1 MIQSLK
7 IRNFKNLSG
16 LSIPKLSRINLI
28 SGKNNVGKSSLLE
41 AIGVYIDDLEL
52 LNVVKERGEY
62 PKYTRDMTDD
72 NLKPNI
78 EAIASIF
85 SNRNTGVASDNIIE
99 ISDNED
105 ILLLRFVYY
114 TEQETEENGNSMRK
128 TIVLDSEDSLVA
140 EDAHLALEIARP
152 GKSKALIPL
161 ERYLDRIRFGRT
173 KRMDVVPVIR
183 ISPESNDNI
192 FAGKLWDNVALTE
205 KEEYVIKA
213 LQIIDPNVESLAFL
227 EESPRIRGRY
237 PVVKV
242 NGVNKR
248 LPLKSMGDGINHILF
263 IILALVNCEN
273 GCLLI
278 DEIDNGLHYTVQKQ
292 LWSIIFK
299 LAIKLNVQI
308 FATTHSSDCISSF
321 GNALKEEENI
331 AEGRYIR
338 LENKQGSIKYTEYN
352 LDELKIVAAQNI
364 EIQERQW
371 VLP

>member
-16 LSIPKLSRINLI
+16 LNIPKLSRINLI

-41 AIGVYIDDLEL
+41 AIGVYIDDSEL
-52 LNVVKERGEY
+52 LYVIEERGEY
-62 PKYTRDMTDD
+62 PKYLNRDITDYFKT
-72 NLKPNI
+72 NM

-85 SNRNTGVASDNIIE
+85 SNRNTEVSSDNIIE

-105 ILLLRFVYY
+105 ILSLRFVYY
-114 TEQETEENGNSMRK
+114 TEQETEENGNIVRK
-128 TIVLDSEDSLVA
+128 AIVFDSEDDLIA
-140 EDAHLALEIARP
+140 ENALLALEIVRQ
-152 GKSKALIPL
+152 GKNKALIPL
-161 ERYLDRIRFGRT
+161 ERRLDRIRFGRT
-173 KRMDVVPVIR
+173 KRMDVTPIIR
-183 ISPESNDNI
+183 INPESNDNI
-192 FAGKLWDNVALTE
+192 FVGKLWDNVTLTE

-213 LQIIDPNVESLAFL
+213 LQIIEPKVESLAFL
-227 EESPRIRGRY
+227 GETPRIGRY

-242 NGVNKR
+242 SGVSKR
-248 LPLKSMGDGINHILF
+248 LPLRSMGDGINHILS

-321 GNALKEEENI
+321 GNVLKEEANT

-352 LDELKIVAAQNI
+352 FDELKIVAAQNI
-364 EIQERQW
+364 EIR
-371 VLP
+371 

>member
-16 LSIPKLSRINLI
+16 LNIPKLSRINLI

-41 AIGVYIDDLEL
+41 AVGVYVDDSEL
-52 LNVVKERGEY
+52 LQVVEERGEY
-62 PKYTRDMTDD
+62 PKYPNRNITDY
-72 NLKPNI
+72 LKPNI
-78 EAIASIF
+78 EAISSIF
-85 SNRNTGVASDNIIE
+85 ANRNTGVTSDNIIE
-99 ISDNED
+99 ISDNDD
-105 ILLLRFVYY
+105 ILSLRFVYY
-114 TEQETEENGNSMRK
+114 TEQETEDNGNIVRK
-128 TIVLDSEDSLVA
+128 AVVLYPEDDPVT
-140 EDAHLALEIARP
+140 EDAHLALEIVRQ
-152 GKSKALIPL
+152 GKNKALIPL
-161 ERYLDRIRFGRT
+161 ERRLDFLRFGRT
-173 KRMDVVPVIR
+173 RRMDVAHVIR
-183 ISPESNDNI
+183 INPESDSN
-192 FAGKLWDNVALTE
+192 FSVGKLWDNVTLTE
-205 KEEYVIKA
+205 KEEYVIQA
-213 LQIIDPNVESLAFL
+213 LQIIDPDVESLAFL
-227 EESPRIRGRY
+227 EETPHMGRRY

-242 NGVNKR
+242 RGASKR
-248 LPLKSMGDGINHILF
+248 LPLRSMGDGINHILS

-321 GNALKEEENI
+321 GNALKEDENI

-338 LENKQGSIKYTEYN
+338 LENKRGSIVYKEYN

-364 EIQERQW
+364 EIR
-371 VLP
+371 

>member
-16 LSIPKLSRINLI
+16 LNIPKLSRINLI

-41 AIGVYIDDLEL
+41 AIGVYIDDSEL
-52 LNVVKERGEY
+52 LYVIEERGEY
-62 PKYTRDMTDD
+62 PKYLNRDITDYFKT
-72 NLKPNI
+72 NM

-85 SNRNTGVASDNIIE
+85 SNRNTEVSSDNIIE

-105 ILLLRFVYY
+105 ILSLRFVYY
-114 TEQETEENGNSMRK
+114 TEQETEENGNIVRK
-128 TIVLDSEDSLVA
+128 AIVFDSEDDLIA
-140 EDAHLALEIARP
+140 ENALLALEIVRQ
-152 GKSKALIPL
+152 GKNKALIPL
-161 ERYLDRIRFGRT
+161 ERRLDRIRFGRT
-173 KRMDVVPVIR
+173 KRMDVTPIIR
-183 ISPESNDNI
+183 INPESNDNI
-192 FAGKLWDNVALTE
+192 FVGKLWDNVTLTE

-213 LQIIDPNVESLAFL
+213 LQIIEPKVESLAFL
-227 EESPRIRGRY
+227 EETPRIGRY

-242 NGVNKR
+242 SGVSKR
-248 LPLKSMGDGINHILF
+248 LPLRSMGDGINHILS

-321 GNALKEEENI
+321 GNVLKEEANT

-352 LDELKIVAAQNI
+352 FDELKIVAAQNI
-364 EIQERQW
+364 EIR
-371 VLP
+371 